1 MLACENGSGTCC
13 TVFAVF
19 LSSDITVAKLAAQIE
34 QSVTNR
40 PPFIRKGVPQVH
52 VSAQKVNK
60 MVLNTSS
67 VTIYPEKRAE
77 FFQTMTQLLEP
88 LNGTAGCRAF
98 RLYVDVADENSSL
111 LISEWET
118 ETDLNNYLNSAD
130 HAILHGAITVLS
142 KRSSELKAVIN

>member
-1 MLACENGSGTCC
+1 LQYPLRPINQASHSRETEREIRYNS
-13 TVFAVF
+13 
-19 LSSDITVAKLAAQIE
+19 
-34 QSVTNR
+34 
-40 PPFIRKGVPQVH
+40 PPFFRLH
-52 VSAQKVNK
+52 VWCARVSTKKVNE

-88 LNGTAGCRAF
+88 LNGTAGCKAF

-111 LISEWET
+111 IMSEWDS

-142 KRSSELKAVIN
+142 KRSTELKAVVN